1 MVKSD
6 NYKQLMESLNRLFD
20 VLPDME
26 DDEAESEGKARSI
39 TIVTIGKGQGTKIPK
54 ASAFKNSI
62 KKTKQDEA
70 EEYDG

>member
-6 NYKQLMESLNRLFD
+6 NYKQLIESLNRLFD

-39 TIVTIGKGQGTKIPK
+39 TIVTMGKGQGAKIPK
-54 ASAFKNSI
+54 ASAFKNPT
-62 KKTKQDEA
+62 KKNKEL
-70 EEYDG
+70 EEEDDG

>member
-54 ASAFKNSI
+54 ANALKNPI
-62 KKTKQDEA
+62 KKTKQDE
-70 EEYDG
+70 EEDDG